1 MRAKRTSKS
10 PTENNGASNPNG
22 RWGAHCQDVRAAAG
36 SSRAR
41 DFAATVRR
49 EGKLR
54 LRQYLDAN
62 FYQRHG
68 AGAGEATLD
77 ELLTGLLDVLA
88 KVTAVERAWA
98 N

>member
-1 MRAKRTSKS
+1 
-10 PTENNGASNPNG
+10 
-22 RWGAHCQDVRAAAG
+22 
-36 SSRAR
+36 
-41 DFAATVRR
+41 VRR